1 MRKPNKLRRQFTRQ
15 FYRGNGIYL
24 FLGLMQT
31 IALVAAQL
39 FLSWLMQQLID
50 TATGTSSEFSLLQ
63 IGGFAILGLGLWILT
78 AALEYVSKPKFI
90 SKAMRQYKN
99 HVFEELS
106 KKSISAFSGE
116 NTSLY
121 LSALSNDANTIET
134 GFLENIFRLI
144 GDVMLFFGALAMMF
158 WYSPTLTV
166 VSVAVAFL
174 PVLTSILAG
183 NRMAAAE
190 EVVSERNGSFMA
202 TLKDSLSGFS
212 VIKSFRAEKAICQQF
227 AQNVKSVADAKCHRD
242 RITIVIQSLGNV
254 AAIIAQFCVFFV
266 GAWLAMTGRG
276 ASAGVVIAFVQM
288 MNYVLN
294 PIGSVP
300 QILAKRKAA
309 FALIDKLAL
318 ALNENVRDE
327 GEHIPQT
334 LHDGIDL
341 ENVTFSY
348 DGEKNALENVSVMFE
363 AGKSYAIVGGSGS
376 GKSTLLSLLMAG
388 YSNYDGAIRYDG
400 KELRNISSESLYE
413 LVSIIQQNV
422 FVFNNS
428 VRDNVTMFHAFEDAA
443 VDQALTLSG
452 LNEFI
457 ARRGTDELCGE
468 NGCNLSGGEK
478 QRISI
483 ARSLLRKSS
492 VLLMDEATAAL
503 DAQTAFRVIS
513 SILNLD
519 GLTRIVVTHALD
531 ENVLKRYDKILTM
544 KAGRI
549 VESGTYDE
557 LMAKKGYFYS
567 LYTVSQ

>member
-1 MRKPNKLRRQFTRQ
+1 MQNQKKLRRKYTRQ
-15 FYRGNGIYL
+15 FYRGNGGYL
-24 FLGLMQT
+24 FLALMYT
-31 IALVAAQL
+31 IIFAVGQL
-39 FLSWLMQQLID
+39 YISWLMQQLID
-50 TATGTSSEFSLLQ
+50 TATGTSSDFTLIQ
-63 IGGFAILGLGLWILT
+63 ISYFIILGLGIWILCS
-78 AALEYVSKPKFI
+78 ALEYISKPKFI
-90 SKAMRQYKN
+90 SKAMQQYKDF
-99 HVFEELS
+99 VFEELS

-116 NTSLY
+116 NTSIY
-121 LSALSNDANTIET
+121 LSALSNDAISIET
-134 GFLENIFRLI
+134 GYLENIVNLI
-144 GDVMLFFGALAMMF
+144 CEVLLFIGALSMMF
-158 WYSPTLTV
+158 WYSPVLTV
-166 VSVAVAFL
+166 VSIAVSFL
-174 PVLTSILAG
+174 PVLSSILAG
-183 NRMAAAE
+183 NRMADAE
-190 EVVSERNGSFMA
+190 TVVSQRNDSFMA

-227 AQNVKSVADAKCHRD
+227 AQDVKAVADAKCRRD
-242 RITIVIQSLGNV
+242 RITILIHSLGRITS
-254 AAIIAQFCVFFV
+254 IIAQFGVFFV
-266 GAWLAMTGRG
+266 GAWLAYTGRG
-276 ASAGVVIAFVQM
+276 TSAGVVIAFVQM

-294 PIGSVP
+294 PINSIP
-300 QILAKRKAA
+300 KILAKRKAA

-318 ALNENVRDE
+318 ALNENIRDE
-327 GEHIPQT
+327 GEHIPLT
-334 LHDGIDL
+334 LYDGISV

-348 DGEKNALENVSVMFE
+348 DGEKNALTDISVKFE
-363 AGKSYAIVGGSGS
+363 VGKSYAIVGGSGS
-376 GKSTLLSLLMAG
+376 GKSTLLNLLMAA

-428 VRDNVTMFHAFEDAA
+428 VRDNVTMFHKFEDSS
-443 VDQALTLSG
+443 VEQALALSG

-457 ARRGTDELCGE
+457 ARRGADELCGE

-492 VLLMDEATAAL
+492 ILLMDEATAAL

-531 ENVLKRYDKILTM
+531 ENILKHYDKILAM
-544 KAGRI
+544 KAGQI